1 MLLSPPVA
9 SEQINGLCYIEL
21 NNLLL
26 NNKYLMFSFYNNIK
40 RAYVYTFYFSNSFI
54 PLCPVKILIYHEK
67 KKLKEITRN
76 RELQKC
82 NLAVNTFTELI
93 LS

>member
-1 MLLSPPVA
+1 MLLSPTVA
-9 SEQINGLCYIEL
+9 SEKINGLCFIEL

-40 RAYVYTFYFSNSFI
+40 RAYVYRFYFSNSFI

-67 KKLKEITRN
+67 I
-76 RELQKC
+76 
-82 NLAVNTFTELI
+82 NL
-93 LS
+93 SK